1 MESGRFSPSRSGAPH
16 RRPSI
21 CLLRRLC
28 PSSGWYSRGDAA
40 HVSCHVARTGDC
52 RVLTQIL
59 VQVCYQQRGDVFSI
73 GGSRTWAPLGPYEL
87 GMNYTGMGG
96 HGDYGMDT
104 LSFTNAYT
112 RRTTEIQQTLIAAI
126 NDTNYFQGFIGLG
139 PTPGKFQNAI
149 ALPFITQ
156 LASTF
161 GTIPSHSY
169 GYTAGAFY
177 RDSA

>member
-1 MESGRFSPSRSGAPH
+1 MNN
-16 RRPSI
+16 
-21 CLLRRLC
+21 
-28 PSSGWYSRGDAA
+28 
-40 HVSCHVARTGDC
+40 TG
-52 RVLTQIL
+52 
-59 VQVCYQQRGDVFSI
+59 F
-73 GGSRTWAPLGPYEL
+73 
-87 GMNYTGMGG
+87 GG

-104 LSFTNAYT
+104 ISLTNAYT
-112 RRTTEIQQTLIAAI
+112 RRTTEIQQTLIAGI
-126 NDTNYFQGFIGLG
+126 NDTNYYQGFIGLG

>member
-1 MESGRFSPSRSGAPH
+1 M
-16 RRPSI
+16 
-21 CLLRRLC
+21 
-28 PSSGWYSRGDAA
+28 
-40 HVSCHVARTGDC
+40 
-52 RVLTQIL
+52 LTQTL
-59 VQVCYQQRGDVFSI
+59 VQVCYQARGDVFSI
-73 GGSRTWAPLGPYEL
+73 GGSRTWTPLGPFEL
-87 GMNYTGMGG
+87 GVNNTGYGG

-104 LSFTNAYT
+104 ISITNAVT
-112 RRTTEIQQTLIAAI
+112 RRTTEIQQVLIAGI
-126 NDTNYFQGFIGLG
+126 NDTNYYQGFIGVG
-139 PTPGKFQNAI
+139 NTPVRFKTSVAQNSI